1 MAQEYRFKQKYPEI
15 QEQLDH
21 NLNGN
26 KNYDKSTFSGFGRVY
41 LDKNVK
47 TVGGVQKNLLEQ
59 SMLNMENTVYV
70 IQYDFDLKGES
81 IRIPENCVLKFEGGS
96 LSNGYLS
103 GTILNDVLDFTYIN
117 TDDIGTF
124 ISGLRFANPCKI
136 ILKEGATYNIAHKIR
151 LIDNNVELDG
161 NGATINCTASDAIYT
176 GAEPEMIFTNGEADP
191 VVMPS
196 STCIQDADIAATVEV
211 GDVLRIFENEQIA
224 GREYQYGMESTVI
237 AVEDDNVWLSI
248 AVPRKQYNRI
258 VRYANVH
265 DICVHDLTINNNRT
279 TGSPEG
285 ITVNSHYS
293 KVYNIRYY
301 GNKNAV
307 NGIGIGGTYDELYGC
322 EVYECMGSNYDR
334 PYKAGYGI
342 NATGNFARV
351 HHNRCFCC
359 RSGIDGGHRYGIV
372 VGIEVWGNVV
382 GDTMGDSVFP
392 LDHYVFGFHGGA
404 EVYCHDNNVYC
415 AKHPTA
421 LALRGDNQRM
431 ENNTVYYDYI
441 PEDDTV
447 YYEIATIREIAF
459 NATFKNN
466 RFILGEGVDF
476 ASQKARLLVDADD
489 QSADVPFE
497 GCIEIVGN
505 TNIPFIQY
513 SQSKDKSIVRDN
525 VIIASNNAAI
535 DLYTSTFNRLEI
547 AGNII
552 STSVSFVKTSAKV
565 TTHFKELIV
574 NNNTVTF
581 PSGSNLQCVFF
592 LRQKTQEA
600 FERVVVTE
608 NKIVNNNDN
617 SINLFY
623 NKSILMDYFVNG
635 NELVNVDWLTPEP
648 GPEPKPEHF
657 SSGPVD
663 DVPATDVIGYR
674 YFATDLGKNLYWDGT
689 EWKADTL
696 TPMVRYTYTPTMYR
710 HARCVNTYRIKAVIG
725 QEYAWAVQLTT
736 LSTSGTYKF
745 DTCALLVPA
754 GVKIKL
760 LGSGMAHNG
769 YPWLML
775 DADNIVLAAG
785 SSAMGGIGKD
795 QILYEGTTPSECKLL
810 VNVINQDAT
819 VLDTDPDSPTYGQDI
834 PYPYWN
840 KDAQPYVVELSAW
853 TDFSSHVVDLLA
865 QNDATGT
872 VAEEGDYIPIGVYD
886 PHGNPVNPEQQNDGT
901 INDNDNDSNS

>member
-1 MAQEYRFKQKYPEI
+1 MGNRKDKAI
-15 QEQLDH
+15 
-21 NLNGN
+21 NLGALSD
-26 KNYDKSTFSGFGRVY
+26 YDELRPY
-41 LDKNVK
+41 LSPSQNVK
-47 TVGGVQKNLLEQ
+47 TLDPTKTFAEQ
-59 SMLNMENTVYV
+59 VTKENTLYK
-70 IQYDFDLKGES
+70 IIHPFDLGGETVAM
-81 IRIPENCVLKFEGGS
+81 PAGCTLEFAGGS
-96 LSNGYLS
+96 ISNGYLS

-151 LIDNNVELDG
+151 IIDNNVELDG
-161 NGATINCTASDAIYT
+161 NGATINCTASGAVDA
-176 GAEPEMIFTNGEADP
+176 GAEPEMIFTNGEAVP

-196 STCIQDADIAATVEV
+196 PTCIQDADIAATVGI

-237 AVEDDNVWLSI
+237 AVEDDKVWLSI

-265 DICVHDLTINNNRT
+265 DICVHDLTIYNNET

-285 ITVNSHYS
+285 IIVTSHYS
-293 KVYNIRYY
+293 NVYNIRYY

-307 NGIGIGGTYDELYGC
+307 NGISITGTYNEVYGC
-322 EVYECMGSNYDR
+322 EAYECMGSNYER
-334 PYKAGYGI
+334 PYKVGYGI
-342 NATGNFARV
+342 NANGNFARV

-359 RSGIDGGHRYGIV
+359 RSGIDGGHRVGMV

-382 GDTMGDSVFP
+382 GDTMGDSVYP
-392 LDHYVFGFHGGA
+392 SNHYVFGFHGGA
-404 EVYCHDNNVYC
+404 EVYCHDNIVYC

-476 ASQKARLLVDADD
+476 ATQKARMLVDVDD

-513 SQSKDKSIVRDN
+513 SQSRDKSIVRDN
-525 VIIASNNAAI
+525 VIISSGMGAI
-535 DLYTSTFNRLEI
+535 DVYAPTFNRLEI
-547 AGNII
+547 ANNIV
-552 STSVSFVKTSAKV
+552 SAYMSFVRTSPNV
-565 TTHFKELIV
+565 TTNFKELVV

-581 PSGSNLQCVFF
+581 PSGSNPNSVFF
-592 LRQKTQEA
+592 LRQKTQGA
-600 FERVVVTE
+600 LERVVVTE

-617 SINLFY
+617 SVNLFF
-623 NKSILMDYFVNG
+623 NKNILMDYFVNG
-635 NELVNVDWLTPEP
+635 NELVNVDWLTPGP
-648 GPEPKPEHF
+648 SPEPEPEHF
-657 SSGPVD
+657 SSGPAD

-696 TPMVRYTYTPTMYR
+696 TPMERYTYTPTMYR
-710 HARCVNTYRIKAVIG
+710 HTRCVNDDRIIAVVG
-725 QEYAWAVQLTT
+725 QEYTWAALQTT
-736 LSTSGTYKF
+736 LPGSGYYKF
-745 DTCALLVPA
+745 DACALLVPA

-760 LGSGMAHNG
+760 LGSGNAQNG

-785 SSAMGGIGKD
+785 SRAMGGYGKD

-819 VLDTDPDSPTYGQDI
+819 VVDPDPDSPTYWQDI

-840 KDAQPYVVELSAW
+840 KDALPYVVELSAW
-853 TDFSSHVVDLLA
+853 TDFSSQVVDLLA
-865 QNDATGT
+865 QNNN
-872 VAEEGDYIPIGVYD
+872 E
-886 PHGNPVNPEQQNDGT
+886 
-901 INDNDNDSNS
+901 